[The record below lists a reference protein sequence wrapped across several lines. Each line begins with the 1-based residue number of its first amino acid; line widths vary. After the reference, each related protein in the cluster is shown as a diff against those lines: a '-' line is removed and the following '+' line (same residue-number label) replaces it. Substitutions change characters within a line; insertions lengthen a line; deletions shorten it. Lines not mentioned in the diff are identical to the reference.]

1 MTLFLSHC
9 NDVFAAVVVFT
20 GYLLSLD
27 IYLHWILS
35 RRYVSPG
42 AGLSTVVIS
51 FLLTTY
57 YNVIMAWALFYLAA
71 SFTAELPWEQC
82 DHSWNSAQVSVT

>member
-1 MTLFLSHC
+1 MIYFYCILSPVLPWLGLH
-9 NDVFAAVVVFT
+9 
-20 GYLLSLD
+20 SD

-35 RRYVSPG
+35 RRYLSPG